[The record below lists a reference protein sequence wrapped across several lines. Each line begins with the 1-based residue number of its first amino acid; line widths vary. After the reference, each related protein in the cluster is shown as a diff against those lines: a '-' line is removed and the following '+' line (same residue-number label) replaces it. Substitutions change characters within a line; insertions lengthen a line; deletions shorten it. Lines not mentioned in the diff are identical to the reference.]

1 MTEREKIA
9 HLLRRFGLGASVS
22 ELDALEP
29 RGVREALDDLLDYER
44 VDEAFPVSPWAFCF
58 EEKNPG
64 QVYLEA
70 PRFLGWWCLRMVMT
84 RRPLQEKLTLFW
96 HDHFAISAAKVEFG
110 PMMLRYLETLRANA
124 AGRFVDLLTAVSKEP
139 AMLRWLDG
147 DTSVKGAPNENFAR
161 ELLEL
166 FTVGIGTYNERDV
179 QEASRAFTGWAWL
192 PRIQFDKPLEPQ
204 VRAQIQNGQPL
215 VAFAVVPELQDGGD
229 KTVLGKTAPFD
240 GDALL
245 AMLAARPETAR
256 HLVGKLWGFFAGV
269 ALPPARRDALART
282 FLDTGGDI
290 RAVLRAIAAAPEFWS
305 EECVRREVKSP
316 VDFTIPVFR
325 QIEVRPLLQ
334 GLLPPK
340 DDPTAPIREELRGI
354 GGGAAG
360 AMYQQGMLLLYPPDV
375 AGWDWGSRWI
385 SSQSML
391 ERIKLS
397 EMLFGSAQD
406 PKPTSSLV
414 ARRLLQ
420 RGKGGSPEALV
431 DGLLEMFDAQLPP
444 ATRDTLVQ
452 SCRDHGGP
460 GALADPKQASEM
472 IGAVLRLLF
481 AAPEFQFC

>member
-29 RGVREALDDLLDYER
+29 KGVRGALDHLLDYET
-44 VDEAFPVSPWAFCF
+44 VNEGFSPSPWAFCF

-110 PMMLRYLETLRANA
+110 PMMLRYLDTLRNHAS
-124 AGRFVDLLTAVSKEP
+124 GSFVELLQAVSKEP

-147 DTSVKGAPNENFAR
+147 DTNVKGAPNENFAR

-166 FTVGIGTYNERDV
+166 FTLGIGTYTEKDV
-179 QEASRAFTGWAWL
+179 QEAARAFTGWAWL

-204 VRAQIQNGQPL
+204 VRALVEKGQPL
-215 VAFAVVPELQDGGD
+215 VSFAVVPDLQDRGT
-229 KTVLGKTAPFD
+229 KTVLGKTGAFD
-240 GDALL
+240 GDELL
-245 AMLAARPETAR
+245 TMLAGRPETAR
-256 HLVGKLWGFFAGV
+256 HVTGKLWEFFAGI
-269 ALPPARRDALART
+269 PASPSLRDSLARA
-282 FLDTGGDI
+282 FMDTGGDI
-290 RAVLRAIAAAPEFWS
+290 RAVLRAVAAAPEFWS
-305 EECVRREVKSP
+305 EACIRHEVKSP

-325 QIEVRPLLQ
+325 QIDVQPILLT
-334 GLLPPK
+334 LMNAPEE
-340 DDPTAPIREELRGI
+340 PTKPIREELRGV

-360 AMYQQGMLLLYPPDV
+360 AMFQQGMLLLYPPDV
-375 AGWDWGSRWI
+375 AGWDWGTRWI

-391 ERIKLS
+391 ERIKLA
-397 EMLFGSAQD
+397 ELLFGSAEE

-414 ARRLLQ
+414 AQRLLQ
-420 RGKGGSPEALV
+420 RGKAASAETMV
-431 DGLLEMFDAQLPP
+431 DGLIEMFDAPLP
-444 ATRDTLVQ
+444 ASTRATLVKACQ
-452 SCRDHGGP
+452 DHGGP
-460 GALADPKQASEM
+460 GSLADPKQASALL
-472 IGAVLRLLF
+472 GAVLRLMF